1 MADTLGILGRK
12 LGMTRVFNSDGS
24 AVAVTVIQAGPC
36 PVIQVKTLEK
46 EGYNAVQLA
55 FDTAKAKN
63 VGKALKGHLAKAGDG
78 LFRTLREVRLAAP
91 AALAVGEKVTVENFA
106 AGDVVR
112 VTGASIGKGYQGVMR
127 RWNFGGSKD
136 THGCEKVHRSGG
148 SVGNNTEPGKVMKGK
163 KMAGH
168 WGNERVTQS
177 SLLVVAVRPED
188 NVLLIR
194 GCVPGP
200 KNGLVMVRK

>member
-1 MADTLGILGRK
+1 MADTMGILGRK
-12 LGMTRVFNSDGS
+12 LGMTRIFGNDGS
-24 AVAVTVIQAGPC
+24 AVVVTVIQAGPC
-36 PVIQVKTLEK
+36 PVTQVKTLEK
-46 EGYNAVQLA
+46 DGYNAVQLA

-63 VGKALKGHLAKAGDG
+63 VSKALKGHLAKAGDG
-78 LFRTLREVRLAAP
+78 LFRTLHEVRLATP
-91 AALAVGEKVTVENFA
+91 AVLAVGENVTVENFA

-112 VTGASIGKGYQGVMR
+112 VTGTSIGKGFQGVMR

-148 SVGNNTEPGKVMKGK
+148 SIGHNTEPGKVMKGK

-168 WGNERVTQS
+168 WGNERVTQP

-188 NVLLIR
+188 NVILVR

-200 KNGLVMVRK
+200 KNGLVIVRK

>member
-1 MADTLGILGRK
+1 MADTMGILGRK
-12 LGMTRVFNSDGS
+12 LGMTRIFSTDGS
-24 AVAVTVIQAGPC
+24 AVPVTVIQAGPC
-36 PVIQVKTLEK
+36 PVIQVKTVEK

-55 FDTAKAKN
+55 FDAGKAKH
-63 VGKALKGHLAKAGDG
+63 VGKAMQGHFAKAGDG
-78 LFRTLREVRLAAP
+78 LFRTLREIRLTAP
-91 AALAVGEKVTVENFA
+91 AALAVGEKVTVAHFA
-106 AGDVVR
+106 AGDRVR
-112 VTGASIGKGYQGVMR
+112 VTGTSIGKGYQGVMR

-148 SVGNNTEPGKVMKGK
+148 SIGHNTEPGKVMKGK

-168 WGNERVTQS
+168 WGNERVTQP

-188 NVLLIR
+188 NVILVR

-200 KNGLVMVRK
+200 RNGLVMVRK

>member
-1 MADTLGILGRK
+1 MADTMGILGRK

-24 AVAVTVIQAGPC
+24 AVVVTVIQAGPC
-36 PVIQVKTLEK
+36 PVTQVKTLEK
-46 EGYNAVQLA
+46 DGYSAVQLA

-63 VGKALKGHLAKAGDG
+63 VGKAMRGHLAKAGNG
-78 LFRTLREVRLAAP
+78 LYRTLREVRLVAP
-91 AALAVGEKVTVENFA
+91 AALSVGEKVTVESFA
-106 AGDVVR
+106 VGDVVR
-112 VTGASIGKGYQGVMR
+112 ITGTSIGKGYQGVMR

-148 SVGNNTEPGKVMKGK
+148 SIGHNTEPGKVMKGK

-168 WGNERVTQS
+168 WGHERVTQP

-188 NVLLIR
+188 NVILVR

>member
-1 MADTLGILGRK
+1 MGIVGRK
-12 LGMTRVFNSDGS
+12 LGMTRIFNSDGS

-46 EGYNAVQLA
+46 EGYSAVQLA

-63 VGKALKGHLAKAGDG
+63 VSKAVKGHLAKAGDG

-91 AALAVGEKVTVENFA
+91 ATLAVGEKVTVEHFA

-112 VTGASIGKGYQGVMR
+112 VTGTSVGKGYQGVMR

-148 SVGNNTEPGKVMKGK
+148 SIGHNTEPGKVMKGK

-168 WGNERVTQS
+168 WGNERVTQP

-188 NVLLIR
+188 NVILVK

-200 KNGLVMVRK
+200 RNGLVMVRK

>member
-1 MADTLGILGRK
+1 MGILGRK
-12 LGMTRVFNSDGS
+12 LGMTRVFSGEGA

-36 PVIQVKTLEK
+36 PVTQVKTVAK
-46 EGYNAVQLA
+46 DGYNALQLA
-55 FDTAKAKN
+55 FDAAKAKN
-63 VGKALKGHLAKAGDG
+63 VSKAMKGHLAKAGDGLG

-91 AALAVGEKVTVENFA
+91 AALAVGEKVTVEHFA

-112 VTGASIGKGYQGVMR
+112 VTGTSIGKGYQGVMR

-148 SVGNNTEPGKVMKGK
+148 SIGHNTEPGKVMKGK

-168 WGNERVTQS
+168 WGNERVTQP

-188 NVLLIR
+188 NVILVR